1 MSYIL
6 EALKKADAARE
17 REREAVPGLHSRH
30 DHALPDEADERAE
43 ATSAARTP
51 WLVGGVAGGVVIAG
65 ALFWL
70 LGRSGPNAPVAD
82 EARPVPMH
90 GQVGEAPPPGGVA
103 QVPPPSGVPAP
114 MAPPQTLPYDP
125 VTPSPQPP
133 VVPPAVATAPVA
145 PPAQP
150 PATAPVAPVQTA
162 PVQAARPT
170 SPQPAVVTAPPPAA
184 TARVPSSGATPAP
197 ATPNARAAA
206 PAQDPLRVDS
216 SLREPAPKI
225 VSVQELPDNIRREL
239 PQLTVGGAMHSDVAA
254 NRMLVLNGGVFREGD
269 QPAPGVVLE
278 EIRLKSAVLR
288 YKGHRYSISY

>member
-30 DHALPDEADERAE
+30 DHALPDESDERSE
-43 ATSAARTP
+43 TSPAGRTP
-51 WLVGGVAGGVVIAG
+51 WLVGGIAGGVVVAG

-70 LGRSGPNAPVAD
+70 LGRSGPDAPVAGD
-82 EARPVPMH
+82 SRPVPLS
-90 GQVGEAPPPGGVA
+90 GQVGEAPPAGIAQAPTPMTPA
-103 QVPPPSGVPAP
+103 QV
-114 MAPPQTLPYDP
+114 LPHDP
-125 VTPSPQPP
+125 VTTSGHQG
-133 VVPPAVATAPVA
+133 AST
-145 PPAQP
+145 QP
-150 PATAPVAPVQTA
+150 PAAMPPIPVQAAPAQVAPVQVA

-170 SPQPAVVTAPPPAA
+170 SPQPAVVTAPPAA
-184 TARVPSSGATPAP
+184 AMARDPSTSAPPAP
-197 ATPNARAAA
+197 AAPSTRATP
-206 PAQDPLRVDS
+206 PAQDPLRVDP
-216 SLREPAPKI
+216 SLREVGPKI
-225 VSVQELPDNIRREL
+225 VTMQELPDDIRREL

-254 NRMLVLNGGVFREGD
+254 NRMLVLNGGVCREGD

>member
-30 DHALPDEADERAE
+30 DHALPDETDERAE
-43 ATSAARTP
+43 ASPPTRTP

-70 LGRSGPNAPVAD
+70 LGRSGPDAPVAG
-82 EARPVPMH
+82 ETRPMPLH
-90 GQVGEAPPPGGVA
+90 GQVGEAPPAPGGIA
-103 QVPPPSGVPAP
+103 QVPAPGGMPAP
-114 MAPPQTLPYDP
+114 ITPPPGLSHDP
-125 VTPSPQPP
+125 VTTSVQGASPQ
-133 VVPPAVATAPVA
+133 APVA
-145 PPAQP
+145 PPVVAAAPVTPVQP
-150 PATAPVAPVQTA
+150 PAPAQTSPVQTA
-162 PVQAARPT
+162 RPAA
-170 SPQPAVVTAPPPAA
+170 PQPAVVTAPPPAA
-184 TARVPSSGATPAP
+184 IAREPSSGATPAP
-197 ATPNARAAA
+197 ATANSRATQ

-216 SLREPAPKI
+216 SLRETGPKI
-225 VSVQELPDNIRREL
+225 VPMQELPDDIRREL
-239 PQLTVGGAMHSDVAA
+239 PQLAVGGAMHSDVAA
-254 NRMLVLNGGVFREGD
+254 NRMIVLNGGVFREGD

>member
-30 DHALPDEADERAE
+30 DHALPDDTEDRSEPAA
-43 ATSAARTP
+43 AQSARTP
-51 WLVGGVAGGVVIAG
+51 WLVGGIAGGVVIAG

-70 LGRSGPNAPVAD
+70 LGRSGVDAPNAGPS
-82 EARPVPMH
+82 RPMPLQ
-90 GQVGEAPPPGGVA
+90 GQVGEAPPMP
-103 QVPPPSGVPAP
+103 
-114 MAPPQTLPYDP
+114 
-125 VTPSPQPP
+125 
-133 VVPPAVATAPVA
+133 A

-150 PATAPVAPVQTA
+150 ARDPVLAQPVNPAQTPPIQAQAPLPTPVRSVAPPEPVAQVSPA
-162 PVQAARPT
+162 PGQRT
-170 SPQPAVVTAPPPAA
+170 RAA
-184 TARVPSSGATPAP
+184 TGIQPAP
-197 ATPNARAAA
+197 APTPASAATPITRNQA
-206 PAQDPLRVDS
+206 AVDPLRVDPA
-216 SLREPAPKI
+216 LREPGPKV
-225 VSVQELPDNIRREL
+225 VSIQELPDDIRREL
-239 PQLTVGGAMHSDVAA
+239 PQLSVGGAMHSDVAA

>member
-30 DHALPDEADERAE
+30 DHALPDEADERPE
-43 ATSAARTP
+43 AMSAARTP
-51 WLVGGVAGGVVIAG
+51 WLVGGIAGGVVIAG

-70 LGRSGPNAPVAD
+70 LGRSGPGAPVAD
-82 EARPVPMH
+82 ETRPGPMH
-90 GQVGEAPPPGGVA
+90 GQVGEAPPGGVA
-103 QVPPPSGVPAP
+103 QVPPPGGVPAP
-114 MAPPQTLPYDP
+114 GTPPQVLPHDP
-125 VTPSPQPP
+125 VTTTSPQVP
-133 VVPPAVATAPVA
+133 VAPPAVATTPIT
-145 PPAQP
+145 PAQP
-150 PATAPVAPVQTA
+150 PAPVQTA

-184 TARVPSSGATPAP
+184 TARAPSPVATPAP
-197 ATPNARAAA
+197 TAPNARGSS
-206 PAQDPLRVDS
+206 PAQDPLRVDPA
-216 SLREPAPKI
+216 LREPAPKI
-225 VSVQELPDNIRREL
+225 VSVQELPDDIRREL

-269 QPAPGVVLE
+269 QPAPGVMLE

>member
-43 ATSAARTP
+43 AAPAARTP
-51 WLVGGVAGGVVIAG
+51 WLVGGVAGGVAIAG

-70 LGRSGPNAPVAD
+70 LGRSGPDAPIAG
-82 EARPVPMH
+82 ETRPMPLH
-90 GQVGEAPPPGGVA
+90 GQVGEASPPPQAPVS
-103 QVPPPSGVPAP
+103 PPPA
-114 MAPPQTLPYDP
+114 L
-125 VTPSPQPP
+125 
-133 VVPPAVATAPVA
+133 APV
-145 PPAQP
+145 QP
-150 PATAPVAPVQTA
+150 TPVQAAPVQAAPVQT
-162 PVQAARPT
+162 ARPT
-170 SPQPAVVTAPPPAA
+170 SPQPAVVTEPPPAV
-184 TARVPSSGATPAP
+184 TARVPSVPSTSATPAP
-197 ATPNARAAA
+197 TTPTTRATA
-206 PAQDPLRVDS
+206 PAQDPLRVDP
-216 SLREPAPKI
+216 SLRESGPKI
-225 VSVQELPDNIRREL
+225 VSMQELPDDIRREL
-239 PQLTVGGAMHSDVAA
+239 PQFTVGGAMHSDVAA

>member
-30 DHALPDEADERAE
+30 DHALPDEADERSE
-43 ATSAARTP
+43 ASPAARTP
-51 WLVGGVAGGVVIAG
+51 WLVGGIAGGVVIAG

-70 LGRSGPNAPVAD
+70 LGRSGPDAPITG
-82 EARPVPMH
+82 ETRPMPMH
-90 GQVGEAPPPGGVA
+90 GQVGEAPPQPGGVA
-103 QVPPPSGVPAP
+103 QMPPPGGMPAP
-114 MAPPQTLPYDP
+114 VNPPQVLPHDP
-125 VTPSPQPP
+125 VTTSPQ
-133 VVPPAVATAPVA
+133 VPVA
-145 PPAQP
+145 PPAAATTPVTPVQP
-150 PATAPVAPVQTA
+150 PAIAPPA
-162 PVQAARPT
+162 PVQAARST
-170 SPQPAVVTAPPPAA
+170 SPQPAVVTVPPPAA
-184 TARVPSSGATPAP
+184 TARVPSSGATPVP
-197 ATPNARAAA
+197 ATPNARA
-206 PAQDPLRVDS
+206 PAQDPLRVDPA
-216 SLREPAPKI
+216 LRDPAPKI
-225 VSVQELPDNIRREL
+225 VSVQELPDDIRREL

>member
-30 DHALPDEADERAE
+30 DHALPDESDERSE
-43 ATSAARTP
+43 TSPAGRTP
-51 WLVGGVAGGVVIAG
+51 WLVGGIAGGVVVAG

-70 LGRSGPNAPVAD
+70 LGRSGPDAPVASD
-82 EARPVPMH
+82 SRPVPLH
-90 GQVGEAPPPGGVA
+90 GQVGEAPPDSVA
-103 QVPPPSGVPAP
+103 QAPTPMTPA
-114 MAPPQTLPYDP
+114 QVLPHDP
-125 VTPSPQPP
+125 VTTSGHAGTSPQPP
-133 VVPPAVATAPVA
+133 AAVPPPPV
-145 PPAQP
+145 Q
-150 PATAPVAPVQTA
+150 VAPVQVA

-170 SPQPAVVTAPPPAA
+170 APQPAVVTAPPAAAVARAPSTGAPAA
-184 TARVPSSGATPAP
+184 PAVPSTRATP
-197 ATPNARAAA
+197 
-206 PAQDPLRVDS
+206 PAQDPLRVDP
-216 SLREPAPKI
+216 SLREVGPKI
-225 VSVQELPDNIRREL
+225 VTMQELPDDIRREL

>member
-30 DHALPDEADERAE
+30 DHALPDETEERAE
-43 ATSAARTP
+43 PTSGARTT

-70 LGRSGPNAPVAD
+70 LGRSGPDAPVASD
-82 EARPVPMH
+82 TRPPPLQ
-90 GQVGEAPPPGGVA
+90 GQVSEAP
-103 QVPPPSGVPAP
+103 
-114 MAPPQTLPYDP
+114 
-125 VTPSPQPP
+125 
-133 VVPPAVATAPVA
+133 VPPAPAPIVT
-145 PPAQP
+145 PP
-150 PATAPVAPVQTA
+150 A
-162 PVQAARPT
+162 PVQAPPALVTAPPAPAPGT
-170 SPQPAVVTAPPPAA
+170 ISPQPAVVVAPPATPRMPAVA
-184 TARVPSSGATPAP
+184 AGSTPAP
-197 ATPNARAAA
+197 TNNRATAA
-206 PAQDPLRVDS
+206 AQDPLRVDPA
-216 SLREPAPKI
+216 LREATPKI
-225 VSVQELPDNIRREL
+225 VPIQELPDDIRREL
-239 PQLTVGGAMHSDVAA
+239 PPLTVGGAMHSDVAA

>member
-30 DHALPDEADERAE
+30 DHALPDEADERSE
-43 ATSAARTP
+43 TSPAGRTP
-51 WLVGGVAGGVVIAG
+51 WLVAGIAGGVVIAA

-70 LGRSGPNAPVAD
+70 LGRSGPDAPATG
-82 EARPVPMH
+82 ETRPMPMH
-90 GQVGEAPPPGGVA
+90 GQVGEAAPPSPTEVAPPPTPNGMPA
-103 QVPPPSGVPAP
+103 Q
-114 MAPPQTLPYDP
+114 MAPPA
-125 VTPSPQPP
+125 
-133 VVPPAVATAPVA
+133 VVTAPA
-145 PPAQP
+145 
-150 PATAPVAPVQTA
+150 APVQA
-162 PVQAARPT
+162 PATVAVQAARPT
-170 SPQPAVVTAPPPAA
+170 APQPAVVTAPPAAA
-184 TARVPSSGATPAP
+184 TAHAPAPSHGTPPAP
-197 ATPNARAAA
+197 AAANVRASS
-206 PAQDPLRVDS
+206 QDPLRVDP
-216 SLREPAPKI
+216 SLREVGPKI
-225 VSVQELPDNIRREL
+225 VTMQELPDDIRREL

>member
-30 DHALPDEADERAE
+30 DHALPDEADERSE
-43 ATSAARTP
+43 AFPAARTP
-51 WLVGGVAGGVVIAG
+51 WLVGGIAGGVVIAG

-70 LGRSGPNAPVAD
+70 LGRSGHDAPPTG
-82 EARPVPMH
+82 ETRPLPMH
-90 GQVGEAPPPGGVA
+90 GQVGEAA
-103 QVPPPSGVPAP
+103 PPSPAEPAP
-114 MAPPQTLPYDP
+114 MPAPGGMPAQVAPPQSLPHDP
-125 VTPSPQPP
+125 VTTSAQGTLPR
-133 VVPPAVATAPVA
+133 APEA
-145 PPAQP
+145 P
-150 PATAPVAPVQTA
+150 

-170 SPQPAVVTAPPPAA
+170 SPQPAVVTTPPPAA
-184 TARVPSSGATPAP
+184 TANRT
-197 ATPNARAAA
+197 
-206 PAQDPLRVDS
+206 PAQDPLRVDP
-216 SLREPAPKI
+216 SLREAGPKI
-225 VSVQELPDNIRREL
+225 VTMQELPDDIRREL

>member
-30 DHALPDEADERAE
+30 DHALPDESDERAD
-43 ATSAARTP
+43 AAPTARTP
-51 WLVGGVAGGVVIAG
+51 WLVGGIAGGVLIAG

-70 LGRSGPNAPVAD
+70 LGRSGPDAPAAG
-82 EARPVPMH
+82 ETRPVPMH
-90 GQVGEAPPPGGVA
+90 GQVGEASPSPGGVA
-103 QVPPPSGVPAP
+103 
-114 MAPPQTLPYDP
+114 P
-125 VTPSPQPP
+125 V
-133 VVPPAVATAPVA
+133 PVA
-145 PPAQP
+145 PPAVVIAPIAPPVQP
-150 PATAPVAPVQTA
+150 PATVPVAPVQGA
-162 PVQAARPT
+162 PVQAASPT
-170 SPQPAVVTAPPPAA
+170 SPQPAVVTAPPPTA

-197 ATPNARAAA
+197 ASPNARAAA
-206 PAQDPLRVDS
+206 PTQDPLRVDP

-225 VSVQELPDNIRREL
+225 VSMQELPDDIRREL
-239 PQLTVGGAMHSDVAA
+239 PQLTVGGAMHSDVAS